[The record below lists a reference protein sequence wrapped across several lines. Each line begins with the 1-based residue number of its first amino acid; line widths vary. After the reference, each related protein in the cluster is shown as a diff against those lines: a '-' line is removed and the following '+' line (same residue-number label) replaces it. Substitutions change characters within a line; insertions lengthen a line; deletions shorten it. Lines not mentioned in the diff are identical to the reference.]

1 MKLFCIKLTLCSIF
15 VVVGDLSLL
24 AQTPEQLYQKDQ
36 MEEGKVELKAA
47 NYSLAAQPLQ
57 LKENPSSPLSIN
69 GETQLLTRENQFFN
83 PSVLQF
89 LTSVGI
95 LLITGGF
102 LAVLLIF
109 ILIWLIILF
118 RISFADNWDWTFII

>member
-1 MKLFCIKLTLCSIF
+1 
-15 VVVGDLSLL
+15 
-24 AQTPEQLYQKDQ
+24 

-118 RISFADNWDWTFII
+118 RISFADNWDWKFIL

>member
-118 RISFADNWDWTFII
+118 RISFADNWDWKFIL